1 MLSKTDVEYIHSVHS
16 QKYSRYEVPERNST
30 VLKNK
35 GIAPMGFMGY
45 V

>member
-1 MLSKTDVEYIHSVHS
+1 MHSKTDVEYIVFILRN
-16 QKYSRYEVPERNST
+16 RYEVPERNST

-35 GIAPMGFMGY
+35 GIAPMGFMVY